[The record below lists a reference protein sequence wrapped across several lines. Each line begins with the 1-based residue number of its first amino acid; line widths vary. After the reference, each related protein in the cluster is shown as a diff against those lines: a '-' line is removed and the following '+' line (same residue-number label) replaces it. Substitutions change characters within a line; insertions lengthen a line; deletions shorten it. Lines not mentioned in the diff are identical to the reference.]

1 MVVDLSA
8 FKDGIVIPISG
19 DISGLKTSIDGAEAE
34 LGGLSNSFK
43 KYGNSMQ
50 SLGKQMSWKV
60 TAPIVAI
67 GTASVYTAAKFDDSM
82 RKVQAKVGG
91 TTKDLAAM
99 REQALQLGAD
109 TAWSAS
115 EAADGMEY
123 LAAAG
128 FNAEQ
133 VMAAMP
139 GMLALAS
146 SDAVDL
152 GVAAEIAGATLNGFG
167 LEAAEAGRVADVLA
181 KSAAAT
187 NAGVTDMGEAMAY
200 VAPVAKSIGLSL
212 EETAAVIGILS
223 NAGIKGSMAGTTL
236 RGAISALL
244 TPTSEAQK
252 IMDRLGVSVKDSSG
266 QMLPLNEIVGQFEKS
281 GLSAADAMA
290 IFGDRAGPGMLALI
304 QQGQSGL
311 VDMTAELENSAGA
324 AQEMADGMESGIG
337 GAFRQFE
344 GSVESLSIAIGEA
357 LIPAL
362 LPLMDTL
369 KGLVG
374 WFGSLDKD
382 TLTIIVTIAAFAA
395 AVGPLLIVLGM
406 LVSSIGSIITIIPVL
421 MAGLTLLSANP
432 IVLIIAGI
440 VLAIIGLIALLKW
453 LNDEFHWLDAVM
465 AGAGAVMEWLQGI
478 IQGVVDWFSSATE
491 GVDVL
496 GTALKVLMG
505 PIGWVMIAMEMF
517 GISWEDVWQGILD
530 FAGFIWESLTAGI
543 TAIIGMWVDKF
554 NYFKDILFAIWTAI
568 SGIFIDAWT
577 NLTAGVTT
585 MINFI
590 VSIITSFRTVV
601 LGIWTAIWTAISS
614 VFVNAWTNLKI
625 GVTTAIGFITG
636 IFTSFRDTI
645 LGIWNTI
652 WNGIKFVINSITGGI
667 NVMIRGLNNLRI
679 DIPEWV
685 PFMGGQTFGI
695 SIPEIPQLATGG
707 IVTEP
712 TIALIGEAGPEAVI
726 PLESLSSQTMEINLA
741 GIPKLATGGIVTEPT
756 IAMIGEAGPE
766 AVIPL
771 NGTNTVGGSI
781 SINIENLSVR
791 NDQDVKLI
799 AQELATMIDRKNRG
813 RGVTY

>member
-8 FKDGIVIPISG
+8 FSEGIVIPITG

-34 LGGLSNSFK
+34 LGGLSNSVK
-43 KYGNSMQ
+43 KNSA
-50 SLGKQMSWKV
+50 SIKKAG
-60 TAPIVAI
+60 IVA
-67 GTASVYTAAKFDDSM
+67 TAAGGAIVGAFVLSTKASMDFETSMSEVYT
-82 RKVQAKVGG
+82 
-91 TTKDLAAM
+91 L
-99 REQALQLGAD
+99 L
-109 TAWSAS
+109 
-115 EAADGMEY
+115 
-123 LAAAG
+123 
-128 FNAEQ
+128 
-133 VMAAMP
+133 P
-139 GMLALAS
+139 GMS
-146 SDAVDL
+146 
-152 GVAAEIAGATLNGFG
+152 
-167 LEAAEAGRVADVLA
+167 
-181 KSAAAT
+181 
-187 NAGVTDMGEAMAY
+187 
-200 VAPVAKSIGLSL
+200 
-212 EETAAVIGILS
+212 
-223 NAGIKGSMAGTTL
+223 
-236 RGAISALL
+236 
-244 TPTSEAQK
+244 
-252 IMDRLGVSVKDSSG
+252 
-266 QMLPLNEIVGQFEKS
+266 
-281 GLSAADAMA
+281 ADAMA
-290 IFGDRAGPGMLALI
+290 EMSQDVRDFSSEVGVTTDKVVPALYQAISAGVPKDNVFDFLTVANMAAIGGVTDLETAVDGITSVINAYGTDVISAAEASDLMFTAVKLGKTTFEELSASLFQVIPMASSLGVEFGDVTAAL
-304 QQGQSGL
+304 ST
-311 VDMTAELENSAGA
+311 MTAQGTPTSVATTQLRQALVELSKDGGKASDAFKEIAGVGFKEFIAQGNNLQDALNVMATA
-324 AQEMADGMESGIG
+324 AESNGVAINDM
-337 GAFRQFE
+337 F
-344 GSVESLSIAIGEA
+344 GSVEAGSAVLSLTGAGAEKFTSDLAEMSSATGATE
-357 LIPAL
+357 
-362 LPLMDTL
+362 
-369 KGLVG
+369 
-374 WFGSLDKD
+374 
-382 TLTIIVTIAAFAA
+382 AAFETVDDTAGRSIEKLQAMFEEIKLEIGDVFLPILKDDILPAIKTLLGMFNGIPDGMKPIILAVGALGAA
-395 AVGPLLIVLGM
+395 LVVIGPLLMALPG
-406 LVSSIGSIITIIPVL
+406 LIGAISVALTI
-421 MAGLTLLSANP
+421 MSANP
-432 IVLIIAGI
+432 VVLIIAGI

-453 LNDEFHWLDAVM
+453 LNDEFHWVDAVM
-465 AGAGAVMEWLQGI
+465 AVVGAAFEWLQGI

-695 SIPEIPQLATGG
+695 SIPEIPQLAKGG

-726 PLESLSSQTMEINLA
+726 PLESLSVQTMGINLA

-766 AVIPL
+766 AVVPL
-771 NGTNTVGGSI
+771 DGSSNLGGI

>member
-652 WNGIKFVINSITGGI
+652 WNGIKFVINSITSGI

-695 SIPEIPQLATGG
+695 NIPEIPKLATGG

-726 PLESLSSQTMEINLA
+726 PL
-741 GIPKLATGGIVTEPT
+741 
-756 IAMIGEAGPE
+756 
-766 AVIPL
+766 
-771 NGTNTVGGSI
+771 NGTNTVGGNI
-781 SINIENLSVR
+781 SITIEHLSVR

>member
-1 MVVDLSA
+1 
-8 FKDGIVIPISG
+8 
-19 DISGLKTSIDGAEAE
+19 
-34 LGGLSNSFK
+34 
-43 KYGNSMQ
+43 
-50 SLGKQMSWKV
+50 MS
-60 TAPIVAI
+60 
-67 GTASVYTAAKFDDSM
+67 
-82 RKVQAKVGG
+82 
-91 TTKDLAAM
+91 
-99 REQALQLGAD
+99 
-109 TAWSAS
+109 
-115 EAADGMEY
+115 
-123 LAAAG
+123 
-128 FNAEQ
+128 
-133 VMAAMP
+133 
-139 GMLALAS
+139 
-146 SDAVDL
+146 
-152 GVAAEIAGATLNGFG
+152 
-167 LEAAEAGRVADVLA
+167 
-181 KSAAAT
+181 
-187 NAGVTDMGEAMAY
+187 
-200 VAPVAKSIGLSL
+200 
-212 EETAAVIGILS
+212 
-223 NAGIKGSMAGTTL
+223 
-236 RGAISALL
+236 
-244 TPTSEAQK
+244 
-252 IMDRLGVSVKDSSG
+252 
-266 QMLPLNEIVGQFEKS
+266 
-281 GLSAADAMA
+281 ADAMA
-290 IFGDRAGPGMLALI
+290 EMSQDVRDFSSEVGVTTDKVVPALYQAISAGVPKDNVFDFLTVANMAAIGGVTDLETAVDGITSVINAYGTDVISAAEASDLMFTAVKLGKTTFEELSASLFQVIPMASSLGVEFGDVTAAL
-304 QQGQSGL
+304 ST
-311 VDMTAELENSAGA
+311 MTAQGTPTSVATTQLRQALVELSKDGGKASDAFKEIAGVGFKEFIAQGNNLQDALNVMATA
-324 AQEMADGMESGIG
+324 AESNGVAINDM
-337 GAFRQFE
+337 F
-344 GSVESLSIAIGEA
+344 GSVEAGSAVLSLTGAGAEKFTSDLAEMSSATGATE
-357 LIPAL
+357 
-362 LPLMDTL
+362 
-369 KGLVG
+369 
-374 WFGSLDKD
+374 
-382 TLTIIVTIAAFAA
+382 AAFETVDDTAGRSIEKLQAMFEEIKLEIGDVFLPILKDDILPAIKTLLGMFNGIPDGMKPIILAVGALGAA
-395 AVGPLLIVLGM
+395 LVVIGPLLMALPG
-406 LVSSIGSIITIIPVL
+406 LIGAISVALTI
-421 MAGLTLLSANP
+421 MSANP
-432 IVLIIAGI
+432 VVLIIAGI

-453 LNDEFHWLDAVM
+453 LNDEFHWVDAVM
-465 AGAGAVMEWLQGI
+465 AVVGAAFEWLQGI

-695 SIPEIPQLATGG
+695 SIPEIPQLAKGG

-726 PLESLSSQTMEINLA
+726 PLESLSVQTMGINLA

-766 AVIPL
+766 AVVPL
-771 NGTNTVGGSI
+771 DGSSNLGGI

>member
-8 FKDGIVIPISG
+8 FSEGIVIPITG

-34 LGGLSNSFK
+34 LGGLSNSVK
-43 KYGNSMQ
+43 KNSA
-50 SLGKQMSWKV
+50 SIKKAG
-60 TAPIVAI
+60 IVA
-67 GTASVYTAAKFDDSM
+67 TAAGGAIVGAFALSTKASMDFETSMSEVYT
-82 RKVQAKVGG
+82 
-91 TTKDLAAM
+91 L
-99 REQALQLGAD
+99 L
-109 TAWSAS
+109 
-115 EAADGMEY
+115 
-123 LAAAG
+123 
-128 FNAEQ
+128 
-133 VMAAMP
+133 P
-139 GMLALAS
+139 GMS
-146 SDAVDL
+146 
-152 GVAAEIAGATLNGFG
+152 
-167 LEAAEAGRVADVLA
+167 
-181 KSAAAT
+181 
-187 NAGVTDMGEAMAY
+187 
-200 VAPVAKSIGLSL
+200 
-212 EETAAVIGILS
+212 
-223 NAGIKGSMAGTTL
+223 
-236 RGAISALL
+236 
-244 TPTSEAQK
+244 
-252 IMDRLGVSVKDSSG
+252 
-266 QMLPLNEIVGQFEKS
+266 
-281 GLSAADAMA
+281 ADAMA
-290 IFGDRAGPGMLALI
+290 EMSQDVRDFSSEVGVTTDKVVPALYQAISAGVPKDNVFDFLTVANMAAIGGVTDLETAVDGITSVINAYGTDVISAAEASDLMFTAVKLGKTTFEELSASLFQVIPMASSLGVEFGDVTAAL
-304 QQGQSGL
+304 ST
-311 VDMTAELENSAGA
+311 MTAQGTPTSVATTQLRQALVELSKDGGKASDAFKEIAGVGFKEFIAQGNNLQDALNVMATA
-324 AQEMADGMESGIG
+324 AESNGVAINDM
-337 GAFRQFE
+337 F
-344 GSVESLSIAIGEA
+344 GSVEAGSAVLSLTGAGAEKFTSDLAEMSSATGATE
-357 LIPAL
+357 
-362 LPLMDTL
+362 
-369 KGLVG
+369 
-374 WFGSLDKD
+374 
-382 TLTIIVTIAAFAA
+382 AAFETVDDTAGRSIEKLQAMFEEIKLEIGDVFLPILKDDILPAIKTLLGMFNGIPDGMKPIILAVGALGAA
-395 AVGPLLIVLGM
+395 LVVIGPLLMALPG
-406 LVSSIGSIITIIPVL
+406 LIGAISVALTI
-421 MAGLTLLSANP
+421 MSANP
-432 IVLIIAGI
+432 VVLIIAGI

-453 LNDEFHWLDAVM
+453 LNDEFHWVDAVM
-465 AGAGAVMEWLQGI
+465 AVVGAAFEWLQGI

-695 SIPEIPQLATGG
+695 SIPEIPQLAKGG

-726 PLESLSSQTMEINLA
+726 PLESLSVQTMGINLA

-766 AVIPL
+766 AVVPL
-771 NGTNTVGGSI
+771 DGSSNLGGI

>member
-99 REQALQLGAD
+99 REQALLLGAD

-290 IFGDRAGPGMLALI
+290 IFGDRAGPGMLALL
-304 QQGQSGL
+304 QQGQGGL

-324 AQEMADGMESGIG
+324 AQKMADDMEGGAG

-369 KGLVG
+369 KGLVD
-374 WFGSLDKD
+374 WFGSLDKN

-530 FAGFIWESLTAGI
+530 FAGFVWESLTAGI
-543 TAIIGMWVDKF
+543 TAIINVWVQRF
-554 NYFKDILFAIWTAI
+554 NTFKSILIGIWTAI
-568 SGIFIDAWT
+568 SGVFVTAWT
-577 NLTAGVTT
+577 NITTGVSAAVG
-585 MINFI
+585 FI
-590 VSIITSFRTVV
+590 V
-601 LGIWTAIWTAISS
+601 
-614 VFVNAWTNLKI
+614 
-625 GVTTAIGFITG
+625 GV
-636 IFTSFRDTI
+636 FTSFRDTI

-695 SIPEIPQLATGG
+695 SIPEIPQLAKGG

-726 PLESLSSQTMEINLA
+726 PL
-741 GIPKLATGGIVTEPT
+741 
-756 IAMIGEAGPE
+756 
-766 AVIPL
+766 
-771 NGTNTVGGSI
+771 NGANNVGGNI
-781 SINIENLSVR
+781 SITIENLSVR
-791 NDQDVKLI
+791 NDQDIKLI
-799 AQELATMIDRKNRG
+799 AQELATMIERKNRS